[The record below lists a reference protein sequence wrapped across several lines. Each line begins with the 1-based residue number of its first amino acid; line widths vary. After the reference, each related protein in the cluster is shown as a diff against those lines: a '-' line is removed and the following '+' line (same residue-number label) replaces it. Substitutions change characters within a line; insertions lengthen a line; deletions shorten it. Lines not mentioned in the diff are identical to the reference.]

1 MVRCVPR
8 ASSNGRLPVCLAGAV
23 HRSHGTGGDQHVA
36 TSFGMLLD
44 DSGVWSSTTTRAV
57 FQLFVARLVPAMR
70 PILQPSV
77 LSSHTSV
84 WMHMPT
90 GCSEGCH
97 VRPLAPMIGA
107 LCPRSRLL
115 MRTQWL
121 CGPGSAR
128 EVGAST
134 HSTLIPRPRE
144 LRFSCA
150 HESRVSTLT
159 RLARHPANKLTH
171 LVCVVCVMCSDRRRS
186 QPSRRTLLSRADG
199 VGRGRHYEASQ
210 AARSHR
216 ARSRF
221 AHPRLCL
228 HPACPAVLSIR
239 FFIRSLSGDCPG
251 TIRSLSG
258 TIRSLSEAYPELIWG
273 LSGAYR
279 GLSGAYPELIRSL
292 SGAYRGTIRSLSGG
306 GPGDCLMYPGR
317 IRDNPG
323 WGYVFG
329 G

>member
-44 DSGVWSSTTTRAV
+44 DSGVWSSTTTRERAL
-57 FQLFVARLVPAMR
+57 QLFVARLVPAMR

-84 WMHMPT
+84 WMHMPA

-228 HPACPAVLSIR
+228 HPACPAVRQALSAALSGVSAVYPRSYYPRSIR
-239 FFIRSLSGDCPG
+239 ALSAVYPRSIRTLSALYPHIYPVYPG
-251 TIRSLSG
+251 RIRG
-258 TIRSLSEAYPELIWG
+258 
-273 LSGAYR
+273 
-279 GLSGAYPELIRSL
+279 
-292 SGAYRGTIRSLSGG
+292 
-306 GPGDCLMYPGR
+306 YPGR
-317 IRDNPG
+317 IRDRDG